1 VRLESRLDQTDIAVL
16 NAAIPPLLPVFPK
29 IPLNVVLSVIIGMML
44 GIGAALLTEMMNR
57 RVRSRDDLT
66 YAAGIPVL
74 SEIARISTRKDKRE
88 ASKAAAVAKA
98 MQKKSDAEM
107 KLSAAAHAAAL
118 ASKNKAA

>member
-16 NAAIPPLLPVFPK
+16 NAAVPPLVPVFPK
-29 IPLNVVLSVIIGMML
+29 IPLNVVLSVIIGSML
-44 GIGAALLTEMMNR
+44 GVGAALLMEMMNR
-57 RVRSRDDLT
+57 RVRSRDDLA

-74 SEIARISTRKDKRE
+74 AEVSRLTTRKDVRE

-107 KLSAAAHAAAL
+107 KLSAAARAAAQ
-118 ASKNKAA
+118 SRKNKAA